1 MRSVQAEDPGE
12 GIIRAAE
19 ELGAD
24 LIVIGSRGMGL
35 VRRTI
40 LGSVSDYV
48 LQHSHIPVAVCP
60 KVSQK
65 LSNHQWKRISRHFT
79 HSQLYG
85 CNTHVPQISIIYLM
99 LYSCVSVYFFYMYMF
114 YMTFDYKMQNFL
126 RVTIIVNNETHVFR
140 TRNKSKPWKRN
151 NPQRQLPPRILIL
164 GRKRDCCVWR
174 ILDSFQSTR
183 VVFLALGKNSCH

>member
-60 KVSQK
+60 KVS
-65 LSNHQWKRISRHFT
+65 
-79 HSQLYG
+79 
-85 CNTHVPQISIIYLM
+85 
-99 LYSCVSVYFFYMYMF
+99 
-114 YMTFDYKMQNFL
+114 
-126 RVTIIVNNETHVFR
+126 
-140 TRNKSKPWKRN
+140 
-151 NPQRQLPPRILIL
+151 
-164 GRKRDCCVWR
+164 
-174 ILDSFQSTR
+174 
-183 VVFLALGKNSCH
+183 